1 MQAND
6 RTIEQLH
13 RARDLSVRVGQA
25 VLDVGATLAQIAVAL
40 IKALADLITGEL
52 REIHQRRNLFR
63 TSVTTLFTNA
73 IGLGVGLWSASL
85 VGSYYETRK
94 AANLWGFYTQK
105 TIITEDQLIM
115 IEFGVKFVVILIVF
129 TIITH
134 YLEELKAWSS
144 SRK

>member
-25 VLDVGATLAQIAVAL
+25 VLYVGATLAQIAVAL
-40 IKALADLITGEL
+40 IQALADLITGEL
-52 REIHQRRNLFR
+52 RKINQRRNLFR